1 MDKSVPNQQEDMFK
15 LVEECLASGK
25 SKKAFCREKNIPQ
38 WRYFYWQK
46 KYYQQQSISSQ
57 AEFVLLNPSETS
69 KHQELKIAYP
79 NGVVVIVPSSISLL
93 EMKKLIQLL

>member
-1 MDKSVPNQQEDMFK
+1 METSVTKQQEDMLK

-25 SKKAFCREKNIPQ
+25 SKKTFCREKNIPQ

-46 KYYQQQSISSQ
+46 KYYQQQSISFQ
-57 AEFVLLNPSETS
+57 EEFVLLNPSENS
-69 KHQELKIAYP
+69 KHQEVKIAYP